1 MLARYFGCTPSGAA
15 ILVAP
20 KVVADDVMADVRCP
34 ELSRHCPYGMIKLN
48 ELDKVSGSAGPSRHG
63 LMPEGDAMLV
73 WKDAGGM
80 PNIFSL
86 AAVPDGREGLS
97 AYESYFS
104 SVNRIILRD
113 SARYEFVPNKLS
125 AAMIG
130 AFKAMGGRVVDS
142 IETSY
147 AQWQQYV
154 VCAMQTVA
162 RRSRAAAAKPLT
174 VTPVRAVRR
183 VKAFFVSQK
192 VNGRNAP

>member
-1 MLARYFGCTPSGAA
+1 
-15 ILVAP
+15 
-20 KVVADDVMADVRCP
+20 
-34 ELSRHCPYGMIKLN
+34 
-48 ELDKVSGSAGPSRHG
+48 
-63 LMPEGDAMLV
+63 MLV
-73 WKDAGGM
+73 WNEAGGM
-80 PNIFSL
+80 PNIFSV
-86 AAVPDGREGLS
+86 AGVTEGHEGLS
-97 AYESYFS
+97 TYESYFS
-104 SVNRIILRD
+104 CVSRIILRHNE
-113 SARYEFVPNKLS
+113 RVEFVPTKLS

-154 VCAMQTVA
+154 VCAMQAVA
-162 RRSRAAAAKPLT
+162 RRSRAATAKPLT

>member
-1 MLARYFGCTPSGAA
+1 
-15 ILVAP
+15 
-20 KVVADDVMADVRCP
+20 
-34 ELSRHCPYGMIKLN
+34 
-48 ELDKVSGSAGPSRHG
+48 
-63 LMPEGDAMLV
+63 MLV
-73 WKDAGGM
+73 WKEAGGM
-80 PNIFSL
+80 PNIFSV
-86 AAVPDGREGLS
+86 AGATEGREGLS

-113 SARYEFVPNKLS
+113 SERYVFVPNKLS

-154 VCAMQTVA
+154 VCAMQAVA
-162 RRSRAAAAKPLT
+162 RRSRAATARPLT
-174 VTPVRAVRR
+174 VTPVRAIRR